1 MPGDNSFD
9 REDILPPLERQYL
22 EDVENFERE
31 QDRSRGW
38 SYAERGA
45 PVGTRSRRE
54 GVDESESPPLWWIER
69 QGTKALIE
77 TFGDDDD
84 DYFEMELQPILIFS
98 LFPTSI
104 RMSNW
109 F

>member
-38 SYAERGA
+38 SYAERGS
-45 PVGTRSRRE
+45 PVGTRSRIE
-54 GVDESESPPLWWIER
+54 GVDESEAPPLWWIE
-69 QGTKALIE
+69 QEGHKALEE
-77 TFGDDDD
+77 TFAGDDQDHPD
-84 DYFEMELQPILIFS
+84 NRKPIQRFR
-98 LFPTSI
+98 FFKQNV
-104 RMSNW
+104 RANNW